1 METCST
7 IQGTRDAVAR
17 LKSQGRSVGLVPTM
31 GALHHAHRSLVD
43 AARARCDAVVV
54 SIFVNPTQFAPTDDF
69 ERYPRPLQ
77 ADLDICR
84 NSGVDLV
91 FTPTVDAMYP
101 SSVATTVHV
110 AGLTDH
116 LCGPFRPGHFDGVAT
131 VVAKLLNIITPDVA
145 FFGEKDYQQLRV
157 IETMV
162 NDLDLPVDIV
172 PCPTIREPDGLA
184 VSSRNAYLSRSE
196 RQQATS
202 LSRAIGSA
210 AQQCAQGQRDASA
223 LIAHARRII
232 QDAGPAE
239 IDYIEIVDSHSLK
252 PIARIDAPARI
263 CLAVRIGSCRL
274 IDNMP
279 LDAP

>member
-1 METCST
+1 
-7 IQGTRDAVAR
+7 
-17 LKSQGRSVGLVPTM
+17 M

-69 ERYPRPLQ
+69 QQYPRPLQ
-77 ADLDICR
+77 SDLVICR
-84 NSGVDLV
+84 DSGVDMV
-91 FTPTVDAMYP
+91 FTPTVDAMFP
-101 SSVATTVHV
+101 TGVATTVHV
-110 AGLTDH
+110 ASLTDH

-131 VVAKLLNIITPDVA
+131 VVAKLFNIVTPDVA

-172 PCPTIREPDGLA
+172 SCPTIRESDGLA
-184 VSSRNAYLSRSE
+184 VSSRNAYLSPGE
-196 RQQATS
+196 RKQATS
-202 LSRAIGSA
+202 LSSAINSA
-210 AQQCAQGQRDASA
+210 ARQCAQGQRDASA
-223 LIAHARRII
+223 LIAHVRRII
-232 QDAGPAE
+232 QDAGLAE
-239 IDYIEIVDSHSLK
+239 IDYIEIVDSRSLK
-252 PIARIDAPARI
+252 PVTQIETPARI
-263 CLAVRIGSCRL
+263 CLAVRIGGCRL